1 MNGKY
6 RKSVKGEEGGGMRW
20 QGDFIM
26 PPNNLTH
33 LRVMYILFALL
44 PPAHNAPWYAIRLSS
59 SPKRRPHMSRSNPFN
74 SRQGVVSSS
83 FACAGRGG
91 GMGKGWMAVEEEEFG
106 KSQLSVRLHVE
117 NLSSSCLAH
126 KNGVKH
132 RILPSS

>member
-1 MNGKY
+1 MRG
-6 RKSVKGEEGGGMRW
+6 GE
-20 QGDFIM
+20 
-26 PPNNLTH
+26 
-33 LRVMYILFALL
+33 
-44 PPAHNAPWYAIRLSS
+44 
-59 SPKRRPHMSRSNPFN
+59 
-74 SRQGVVSSS
+74 
-83 FACAGRGG
+83 G